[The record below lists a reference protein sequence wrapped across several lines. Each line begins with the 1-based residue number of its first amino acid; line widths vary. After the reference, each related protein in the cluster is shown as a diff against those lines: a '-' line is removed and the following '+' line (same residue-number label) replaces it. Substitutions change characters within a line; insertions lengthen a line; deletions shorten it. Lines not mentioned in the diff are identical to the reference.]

1 MVDFEWTWPSV
12 GCNVSHVWGASCGML
27 IMLIAF
33 KENNMSLFGITHP
46 NHPKFDVWYDT
57 SGMLD
62 LNLPPDRE

>member
-12 GCNVSHVWGASCGML
+12 GCNISHVWGASCGML

-46 NHPKFDVWYDT
+46 NHPKFDV
-57 SGMLD
+57 
-62 LNLPPDRE
+62 